1 MKGEKNMFNRTIT
14 IITLLLSF
22 ATVAHAETEV
32 RVNRM
37 IKYASSEPLLYKIAE
52 LLPDYAAKEG
62 IKDVKVSYVD
72 ILESTKANEALLLG
86 QIDIIFGGVNSFG
99 ILFDKDPSKVK
110 LLAGAEEYDQW
121 LVCSN
126 PKIKSLKDIT
136 ATTKIA
142 MKGMNSGE
150 QMQLRQYTA
159 AKFGDKEYAKFDA
172 NIVVMPRD
180 QAVAQMTKENPEID
194 CGIVGVPW
202 QNIAVK
208 KGAHIVAHN
217 EDPTKTVGVL
227 NTVYATT
234 KWLDANPKLARA
246 WVAAQ
251 KAAIAEFEKNPRPML
266 INFMTKDEVVDP
278 TLNELVDQKKE
289 NHDVYQYKT
298 DSALKYMDFM
308 YRVGILNGAGKDKK
322 HSDMVWDEKLVK

>member
-1 MKGEKNMFNRTIT
+1 MFNRTIT
-14 IITLLLSF
+14 TIALLAALVT
-22 ATVAHAETEV
+22 AAHAETEV

-37 IKYASSEPLLYKIAE
+37 LKYASSEPLLYKIAE
-52 LLPDYAAKEG
+52 LLPQYAAKEG
-62 IKDVKVSYVD
+62 INDVKVSYVD

-136 ATTKIA
+136 PSTKIA

-159 AKFGDKEYAKFDA
+159 EKFGDKEYAKFDS

-180 QAVAQMTKENPEID
+180 IAVAQITKQNPEID

-202 QNIAVK
+202 QNIAVS

-217 EDPTKTVGVL
+217 DNPTKTVGVL
-227 NTVYATT
+227 NTVYSTT
-234 KWLDANPKLARA
+234 KWLDNNPKLARA
-246 WVAAQ
+246 WIAAQ

-266 INFMTKDEVVDP
+266 IYFMNKDEVVDP
-278 TLNELVDQKKE
+278 TLNELIDQKKQ
-289 NHDVYQYKT
+289 NVDVYQYKT

>member
-1 MKGEKNMFNRTIT
+1 MFNRTIT
-14 IITLLLSF
+14 TIAILLSF
-22 ATVAHAETEV
+22 ASVAHAETEI

-37 IKYASSEPLLYKIAE
+37 IKYASSEPLLYKTVE
-52 LLPDYAAKEG
+52 LLPEYAKKEG
-62 IKDVKVSYVD
+62 INDVKVSYVD
-72 ILESTKANEALLLG
+72 ILEATKANEALLLG
-86 QIDIIFGGVNSFG
+86 QIDIVFGGANAFG
-99 ILFDKDPSKVK
+99 ILFDKDPAKVK

-121 LVCSN
+121 IVCGD

-136 ATTKIA
+136 PSTKIA
-142 MKGMNSGE
+142 MKGLNSGE

-159 AKFGDKEYAKFDA
+159 AKFGDKEYAKFDS

-180 QAVAQMTKENPEID
+180 QALAQITKTSPEID
-194 CGIVGVPW
+194 CGIIGVPW
-202 QNIAVK
+202 QNIAVS
-208 KGAHIVAHN
+208 KGAHIIAHN
-217 EDPTKTVGVL
+217 EDPTKTTGVL
-227 NTVYATT
+227 NSVYSTT

-266 INFMTKDEVVDP
+266 ITYMTKDEVVEP
-278 TLNELVDQKKE
+278 TLNELVEQKKE

-298 DSALKYMDFM
+298 DSTLRYIDFL
-308 YRVGILNGAGKDKK
+308 YRASILSGAGKDKK